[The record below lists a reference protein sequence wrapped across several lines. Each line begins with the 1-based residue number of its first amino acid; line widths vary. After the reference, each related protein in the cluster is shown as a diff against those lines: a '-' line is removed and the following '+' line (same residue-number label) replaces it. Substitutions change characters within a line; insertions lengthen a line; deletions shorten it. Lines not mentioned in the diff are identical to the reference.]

1 MKRFCLVASML
12 LVLSLFSVLTASSAR
27 AASASAVSAY
37 SDLHGKHCQT
47 IDTTAHGASRLCRG
61 VAGYALVVYDND
73 DRSSVDIVAPD
84 NSLYPLSYWDVVTP
98 GYSTVGQK
106 AEWRMETRKGK
117 RVPTALMVRLS
128 KLDPRSPGEMIAVA
142 RIYPDGACVV
152 FRGDLVEPAIEAA
165 ARRAAIDP
173 ASKCLGYLN
182 SD

>member
-1 MKRFCLVASML
+1 MKRFCLVANML
-12 LVLSLFSVLTASSAR
+12 LVLSLFSLMTLPPAR
-27 AASASAVSAY
+27 AASASGVSAY
-37 SDLHGKHCQT
+37 SSLHGKACQT
-47 IDTTAHGASRLCRG
+47 IDTSAHGATRLCRG

-117 RVPTALMVRLS
+117 RVPTALLVRLS
-128 KLDPRSPGEMIAVA
+128 RLDPRSPGEMIAVA

-152 FRGDLVEPAIEAA
+152 FRGELLDTAVEAA
-165 ARRAAIDP
+165 ARRAAVDP